1 MCPQGSGEAAAEG
14 VKGTLEVTAPTL
26 PSPTPT
32 GGEAERATNL
42 LEIFVR
48 TIAIVAPVKGQFFL
62 VLRRH
67 GGDRHHTSREVQEV
81 VQGQVERAS
90 CRKIQVR
97 PGN

>member
-1 MCPQGSGEAAAEG
+1 MSPGKGGSCSRRGEGE
-14 VKGTLEVTAPTL
+14 TLEVTAPTL

-81 VQGQVERAS
+81 VQGQVERAA